1 MSNYAITSTAQTLD
15 DIMGADYD
23 NTKTYS
29 LHINQ
34 CAPAVLSVIPAT
46 KTGSTVDPY
55 DGSAGKQYKEFS
67 DISGITNG
75 EEIYFKSTSNDI
87 NVFIEEVTG

>member
-1 MSNYAITSTAQTLD
+1 MANYTITNTAQTLD
-15 DIMGADYD
+15 DVMGADFD

-29 LHINQ
+29 IHINQ
-34 CAPAVLSVIPAT
+34 CAPAVLSVVPAT

-67 DISGITNG
+67 DITGIASGD
-75 EEIYFKSTSNDI
+75 EIYFKSTNGNID
-87 NVFIEEVTG
+87 VYIEEVAE